1 MVMMKMMGNMCGMD
15 FFKTCPLVLFASEV
29 LFEFTNK
36 EYVYFA
42 ASAG

>member
-1 MVMMKMMGNMCGMD
+1 MA
-15 FFKTCPLVLFASEV
+15 CPLVLFASEV